1 MNSPRKFSK
10 KCEKFKNWKMRNREK
25 NWCMK
30 KSENKKIIV
39 KIFIKI
45 IIYLQ
50 KNLYILPKIFY
61 KINIKLLIY
70 IFFGLSYLII
80 I

>member
-1 MNSPRKFSK
+1 
-10 KCEKFKNWKMRNREK
+10 MRNRGK
-25 NWCMK
+25 NWYMK
-30 KSENKKIIV
+30 KLENKKIIA

>member
-1 MNSPRKFSK
+1 
-10 KCEKFKNWKMRNREK
+10 MRNRGK

-30 KSENKKIIV
+30 KLENKKIIV